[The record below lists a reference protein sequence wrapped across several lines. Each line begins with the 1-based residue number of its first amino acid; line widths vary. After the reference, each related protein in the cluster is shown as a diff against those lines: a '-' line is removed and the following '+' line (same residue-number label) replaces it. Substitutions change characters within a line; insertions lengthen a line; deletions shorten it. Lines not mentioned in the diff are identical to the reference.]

1 MTADWRLAAII
12 PASAA
17 HPWPWVWLVNRRDPE
32 VQARVSL
39 RAWREAEGEA

>member
-1 MTADWRLAAII
+1 MTDDWRLAAII
-12 PASAA
+12 PAD
-17 HPWPWVWLVNRRDPE
+17 PWPWVWLVNRRDPE